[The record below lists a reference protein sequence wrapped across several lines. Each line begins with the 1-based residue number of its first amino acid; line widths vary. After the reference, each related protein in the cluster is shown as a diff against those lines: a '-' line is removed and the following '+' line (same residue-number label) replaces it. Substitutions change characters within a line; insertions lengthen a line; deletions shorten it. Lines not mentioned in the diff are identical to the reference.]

1 MSSLKDIRTDYTK
14 GSMTPDDLTA
24 CPAEQ
29 LSKWIN
35 EADKAGLLDPNAF
48 CLSTLNKVGFP
59 TGRIVLARR
68 IDSEGLVFYT
78 NKNSA
83 KGVEIEALAKAGV
96 TFFWAHMQRQ
106 VRLSGEVSHLSDE
119 ESDRY
124 FASRPRSSQ
133 IGAWASSQSESM
145 ASREELE
152 SNQAKFESKFKDQ
165 SVVSRPPHWGGYII
179 SIEEVEFW
187 QGRASRLHDRVKY
200 IKSSEGWSKRLLQP

>member
-1 MSSLKDIRTDYTK
+1 MSLLKDIRTDYTK
-14 GSMTPDDLTA
+14 GIMTPDDLAA
-24 CPAEQ
+24 CPADQ

-35 EADKAGLLDPNAF
+35 EADKAGVSDPNAF
-48 CLSTLNKVGFP
+48 CLSTLNKEGFP

-83 KGVEIEALAKAGV
+83 KGIEIEALAKAGV
-96 TFFWAHMQRQ
+96 TFFWADMQRQ
-106 VRLSGEVSHLSDE
+106 VRLNGEVSHLSDE
-119 ESDRY
+119 ESDIY
-124 FASRPRSSQ
+124 FASRPRLSQ

-165 SVVSRPPHWGGYII
+165 SVVPRPPHWGGLII

-200 IKSSEGWSKRLLQP
+200 IKSSEGWSKSLLQP